1 MMVLRYDKL
10 GRCLSILLILALSL
24 TTPVSAI
31 DTAIIEGELPD
42 VQEEGTSVNFTI
54 EVDGFPVQTD
64 SIVLETDLVPA
75 GEAPV
80 WQISGSE
87 QLNGTDPEGN
97 YRTQQIELGVEGA
110 LTRPFEISVA
120 GTVPII
126 TEVKQ
131 VDGLVITERDSRR
144 SGYTYYRIQA
154 LDGNGI
160 KVGNAVTDTYTIV
173 IPEELAFQDRLNQ
186 VSDTELRSLIQELYD
201 KGLEAE
207 AIALLEYAERP
218 IPASVSLWIVVVG
231 VVLVGAIGFVAGQR
245 RGITIER
252 KNRYIKGDER

>member
-1 MMVLRYDKL
+1 MVLRYGNL
-10 GRCLSILLILALSL
+10 SRCISILLILAFFL
-24 TTPVSAI
+24 PAPAFAI
-31 DTAIIEGELPD
+31 DTVLIKGDLPD
-42 VQEEGTSVNFTI
+42 VLEEGTSVNFTI

-64 SIVLETDLVPA
+64 SIVLETDLVP
-75 GEAPV
+75 GGVAPV
-80 WQISGSE
+80 WQISGSD
-87 QLNGTDPEGN
+87 QLNGTDPEGK
-97 YRTQQIELGVEGA
+97 YRTQRIELGVEGA

-131 VDGLVITERDSRR
+131 VDGLVITERDPRR

-160 KVGNAVTDTYTIV
+160 KVGNAVTETFTIV

-186 VSDTELRSLIQELYD
+186 VADLELRSLIRDLYD
-201 KGLEAE
+201 KGLESE
-207 AIALLEYAERP
+207 AYDLLEYAERP
-218 IPASVSLWIVVVG
+218 IPASVPLWMAIVG